1 MPNIL
6 EKSIYNKNNPFISR
20 LAENTL
26 LSKEGSIK
34 ETRHL
39 VVDLAAS
46 GLEYTCGDS
55 LAVFPTNRNE
65 DVDEIL
71 AAQGATGEELV
82 SLPRSDEQ
90 ISYREALFSKISLA
104 SPTKK
109 FLILLL
115 EKVTCEPE
123 KTKLQKLLDPEAAEE
138 LKSYL
143 AERHFIDLLEEFPSA
158 RLSPQELTTLSRRLV
173 PRLYSIASSPA
184 KYPEEVH
191 LIIAIVRYN
200 TNDRDRVGVCSTY
213 LSDRVPLNE
222 FCVPVFMAKSHFG
235 LPEDD
240 NTDLIMIGP
249 GTGIAPFRAFLQ
261 ERILRKAPGRSWL
274 FFGDQHKATDYSYG
288 EEFDQYLAEGHLDRL
303 SLAWSRDQ
311 DNKIYVQDKMLES
324 GKELWDWIDK
334 GAIFYVCGDATRMA
348 SDVDAALH
356 SIIHEHG
363 GISESDAQAFVKQ
376 LKKEKR
382 YQRDVY

>member
-20 LAENTL
+20 LTENTL

-34 ETRHL
+34 ETRHF
-39 VVDLAAS
+39 VVNFAGS
-46 GLEYTCGDS
+46 GLTYTCGDS

-65 DVDEIL
+65 EVDEIL

-82 SLPRSDEQ
+82 SLPRSEEQ
-90 ISYREALFSKISLA
+90 ITYHEVLTSKISLA
-104 SPTKK
+104 APTKK

-115 EKVTCEPE
+115 EKATCEPE
-123 KTKLQKLLDPEAAEE
+123 KTKLQKLLDPEASGEM
-138 LKSYL
+138 KSYL
-143 AERHFIDLLEEFPSA
+143 AERHFIDLLDEFPSA
-158 RLSPQELTTLSRRLV
+158 GLSPQELTTLSRRLV
-173 PRLYSIASSPA
+173 PRLYSIASSPT
-184 KYPEEVH
+184 KHPEEVH

-200 TNDRDRVGVCSTY
+200 TNDRERVGVCSTCMA
-213 LSDRVPLNE
+213 DRVPLNE
-222 FCVPVFMAKSHFG
+222 SCVPVFMASSHFG

-240 NTDLIMIGP
+240 NIDLIMIGP

-288 EEFDQYLAEGHLDRL
+288 EEFDQYLADGHLDRL

-324 GKELWDWIDK
+324 GKELWDWIDN
-334 GAIFYVCGDATRMA
+334 GANFYVCGDAIRMA
-348 SDVDAALH
+348 ADVDAALH
-356 SIIHEHG
+356 KIIQEHG
-363 GISESDAQAFVKQ
+363 GLSESDAQAFVKQ
-376 LKKEKR
+376 LKKDKR

>member
-20 LAENTL
+20 LAENVL

-39 VVDLAAS
+39 VVDLAGS
-46 GLEYTCGDS
+46 GLKYTCGDS

-71 AAQGATGEELV
+71 AAQGATGEEPV
-82 SLPRSDEQ
+82 SLPRAEEQ

-109 FLILLL
+109 FLTLLL
-115 EKVTCEPE
+115 EKATNEPE
-123 KTKLQKLLDPEAAEE
+123 KAKLQKLLDPEAAEE
-138 LKSYL
+138 LKLYL
-143 AERHFIDLLEEFPSA
+143 AERHIIDLLEEFPSA
-158 RLSPQELTTLSRRLV
+158 RLSPQEFTTQLRRLV
-173 PRLYSIASSPA
+173 PRLYSIASSPT

-191 LIIAIVRYN
+191 IIIAIVRYN
-200 TNDRDRVGVCSTY
+200 TSHRERVGVCSTY
-213 LSDRVPLNE
+213 LADRVPLDKS
-222 FCVPVFMAKSHFG
+222 CVPVFMASSPFG

-240 NTDLIMIGP
+240 NTDLIMVGP

-261 ERILRKAPGRSWL
+261 ERILRKAPGRSWI

-288 EEFDQYLAEGHLDRL
+288 EEFDQYLAEGYLDRL

-311 DNKIYVQDKMLES
+311 DHKIYVQDKMLES

-334 GAIFYVCGDATRMA
+334 DAIIYVCGDAKRMA
-348 SDVDAALH
+348 PDVDAALH
-356 SIIHEHG
+356 SIIQEHG
-363 GISESDAQAFVKQ
+363 GMSESDAQAFVKQ

-382 YQRDVY
+382 YQRDIY